1 MGLLA
6 YISIGLIAGVAV
18 RALFYDRRNESSGIF
33 GTIFLGIVGAVVGG
47 WVWNLL
53 LGAPSPG
60 GLDGYSLLVASIGA
74 CLTLGVLKL
83 IRR

>member
-1 MGLLA
+1 MGLVA
-6 YISIGLIAGVAV
+6 YILIGLVAGAIAK
-18 RALFYDRRNESSGIF
+18 ALFRGNNAEPSGLF

-53 LGAPSPG
+53 LGAPGPL
-60 GLDGYSLLVASIGA
+60 GLDGSSLLVATVGA

-83 IRR
+83 VRR

>member
-6 YISIGLIAGVAV
+6 YIFIGLIAGAIAK
-18 RALFYDRRNESSGIF
+18 ALFYGGRSESSGIF

-53 LGAPSPG
+53 LGAPSPV